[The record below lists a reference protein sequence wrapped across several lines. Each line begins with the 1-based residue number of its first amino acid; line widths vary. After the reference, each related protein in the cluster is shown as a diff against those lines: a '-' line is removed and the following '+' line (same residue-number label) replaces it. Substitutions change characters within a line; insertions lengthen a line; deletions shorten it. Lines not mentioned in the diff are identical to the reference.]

1 MFDDY
6 DEMLEGFYNL
16 YVGEINRAFGHFYTF
31 ILNNE
36 KTEIADALDN
46 DGKILA
52 FYNEPGFLLSIGFS
66 VFPQNLI

>member
-31 ILNNE
+31 YTIVPLPRRSANQPNP
-36 KTEIADALDN
+36 TSN
-46 DGKILA
+46 R
-52 FYNEPGFLLSIGFS
+52 SI
-66 VFPQNLI
+66 QQAQAC